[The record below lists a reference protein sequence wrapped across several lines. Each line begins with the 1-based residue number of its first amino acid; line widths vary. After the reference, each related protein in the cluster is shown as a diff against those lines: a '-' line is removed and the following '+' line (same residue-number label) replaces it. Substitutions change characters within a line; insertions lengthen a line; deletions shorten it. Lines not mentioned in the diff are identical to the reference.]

1 MRYVCY
7 RYRYYQYRYSMDMV
21 DILKDI
27 IKENQTTIIVG
38 DFNLC
43 MIDEKTNGVTRF
55 LEGAGFS
62 QHTMDATHLLGGHI
76 DHVYSNHNPALYSI
90 DVILYSSYYTCLDHD
105 AILVTIKKVYD
116 SEVYIHE
123 NIDKHLML

>member
-1 MRYVCY
+1 MYRSSVCAVK
-7 RYRYYQYRYSMDMV
+7 DMV

-43 MIDEKTNGVTRF
+43 MIDEKTNGVIRF

-62 QHTMDATHLLGGHI
+62 QHTMDATHLSGGHI

-116 SEVYIHE
+116 SKVYM
-123 NIDKHLML
+123 NAKKDKQLKL